1 MDLKIKKLSNLLYDF
16 GYNLKKYNT
25 LCLDTNTYIID
36 INDKI
41 KINKKLKNK
50 DKIENMILEKDA
62 RVIYDGIGFFIDI
75 FPDLK
80 RIFIGKTDDFNYNK
94 IGNLTGIIIDYEYL
108 KKIFNNSILQFTFE
122 KYNNAL
128 NQLNIIFNNKFN
140 YSIDIPE
147 KLTDFQIFVQD
158 DETKIYISNEQND
171 IEYEKQYIIDKNQNI
186 KKINHSIKLYK
197 SIVYDFIDLKEL
209 ASYEKIN
216 AGIIDTNKL
225 IIDAPSINKSYKINN
240 NTINAKYV
248 EITDNNDMKLIPDN
262 KIIEIGQEFDVVTTN
277 EKISLVCN
285 TNHNYNHYYIFDKE
299 TKIIDIDKNANVSV
313 IDYDYLNQNFKDI
326 EEIYYSFNDRDYAIL
341 IKHKKRLNYT
351 VINKE
356 HKIYKINKSLGHF
369 IVLDAKDDYKHVKYK
384 KLDDYLKHDICYIGE
399 DIEDIYKAYIEYM
412 DKLKKLN
419 KLGVDRRVLYYLLC
433 DESTNFDGIRNLV
446 GKGDLTQNEINQ
458 INLFGKTLIKKFNSK
473 K

>member
-1 MDLKIKKLSNLLYDF
+1 MDLKIRTLSSLLYAF

-25 LCLDTNTYIID
+25 LCLDCGYYISHS
-36 INDKI
+36 DKI
-41 KINKKLKNK
+41 KINKKWKNK
-50 DKIENMILEKDA
+50 DKIENMIVEEDA
-62 RVIYDGIGFFIDI
+62 RISGDGIGFLIDI
-75 FPDLK
+75 FPNLK

-108 KKIFNNSILQFTFE
+108 KKIFKYCLFQFTVE
-122 KYNNAL
+122 KDNNAL
-128 NQLNIIFNNKFN
+128 NQLNIIFNNRFN

-147 KLTDFQIFVQD
+147 KLTDFKIFVQD
-158 DETKIYISNEQND
+158 DETKINISGVQND
-171 IEYEKQYIIDKNQNI
+171 IEYVKQYIIDKNQNI
-186 KKINHSIKLYK
+186 KKINHSADLYEY
-197 SIVYDFIDLKEL
+197 IVYDFIDLKEL
-209 ASYEKIN
+209 TSYEKIN
-216 AGIIDTNKL
+216 TDIINTNKL
-225 IIDAPSINKSYKINN
+225 IIDAPSINKSYKING
-240 NTINAKYV
+240 INAKYV

-262 KIIEIGQEFDVVTTN
+262 KIIEIGQEFDVVATN

-326 EEIYYSFNDRDYAIL
+326 EEIYYELNDRDYAIL

-356 HKIYKINKSLGHF
+356 HKIYKINKALGHF
-369 IVLDAKDDYKHVKYK
+369 IVLDAKDDYKHIKYK
-384 KLDDYLKHDICYIGE
+384 KLDDYLKDDICYIGE
-399 DIEDIYKAYIEYM
+399 DIEDIYEAYIEYM